1 MIGGRGSSAGRRS
14 SERATVARAV
24 FLVGVATAAAAC
36 ASAPGGVPEV
46 GLDPI
51 VVTRPAGP
59 LEPVSFLTGCW
70 AGTHDGS
77 ETVMEE
83 RWSPAA
89 DGLMLANTRFLR
101 DGEVVGWE
109 FGHLEAT
116 GDGIVLTPYPG
127 GERSE
132 HAFHRTGGDR
142 TSVVFEAPEHDY
154 PKRIRYRLDDLGML
168 HVAID
173 GGADDPEPR
182 SWTLGFTPC

>member
-1 MIGGRGSSAGRRS
+1 MIGGRASGGGVAKSPLPAAGR
-14 SERATVARAV
+14 VAAV
-24 FLVGVATAAAAC
+24 VALFAGAAC
-36 ASAPGGVPEV
+36 ASSGGAVPEV
-46 GLDPI
+46 AIDPI

-70 AGTHDGS
+70 AGTYDGGES
-77 ETVMEE
+77 VMEE

-89 DGLMLANTRFLR
+89 DGLMLATTRFLR
-101 DGEVVGWE
+101 GGEVVGWE
-109 FGHLEAT
+109 FAHLEAAH
-116 GDGIVLTPYPG
+116 DGIVLTPYPS

-132 HAFHRTGGDR
+132 HAFRRTGGDR

-173 GGADDPEPR
+173 GGVHDPEPR

>member
-1 MIGGRGSSAGRRS
+1 MRRTDARRPGRPP
-14 SERATVARAV
+14 RAV
-24 FLVGVATAAAAC
+24 LVVCAAVGPVAC
-36 ASAPGGVPEV
+36 ASGAGGAPEV
-46 GLDPI
+46 DLDPI
-51 VVTRPAGP
+51 VVSRPSGP

-70 AGTHDGS
+70 TGTHDDG
-77 ETVMEE
+77 EVVMEE

-89 DGLMLANTRFLR
+89 DGLMLATTRFLR

-109 FGHLEAT
+109 FAHLEAT
-116 GDGIVLTPYPG
+116 GEGIVLTPYPG

-132 HAFHRTGGDR
+132 HSFRRTAGDE
-142 TSVVFEAPEHDY
+142 TSVVFEAPDHDY

-182 SWTLGFTPC
+182 SWTLGFAPC